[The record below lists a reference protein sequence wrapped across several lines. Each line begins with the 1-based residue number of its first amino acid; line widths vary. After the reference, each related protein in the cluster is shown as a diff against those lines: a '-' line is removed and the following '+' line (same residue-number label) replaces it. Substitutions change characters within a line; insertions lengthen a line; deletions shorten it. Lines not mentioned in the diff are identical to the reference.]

1 MAPHWRAYEY
11 NHVDQCRKSHRESCK
26 KQALVAVAEHGWEQ
40 FGMHKIPQRR
50 DESEEQEQAEIDNE
64 QDGRDDVEPAGV
76 VRYLVDYG

>member
-1 MAPHWRAYEY
+1 
-11 NHVDQCRKSHRESCK
+11 
-26 KQALVAVAEHGWEQ
+26 VAVAEHGWEQ